1 METANTNTG
10 IFWYVDDCP
19 IPEGLSVLKVSQN
32 MKLAL
37 SKLNYSGKVFIH
49 AYGDSQKI
57 LEDINNPSGD
67 SLFFLCFIILGMCK
81 ALSSSF
87 YH

>member
-1 METANTNTG
+1 METANTG
-10 IFWYVDDCP
+10 IFWYLDDCP
-19 IPEGLSVLKVSQN
+19 IPEGLSALKVSQN
-32 MKLAL
+32 MRLAL

-57 LEDINNPSGD
+57 LEDLNHPSGD
-67 SLFFLCFIILGMCK
+67 SLLFLSFIILGAK
-81 ALSSSF
+81 RFLLLF